1 MDALP
6 GGVDWQREEIILQG
20 DILDAEGKAMTEDLE
35 VWYRDPVAC
44 VKELMGNPMF
54 RDVLQYKPSREWLD
68 EGGNQEVISEM
79 SSVKWWELQVRLK
92 LNNSLLPSDLA
103 AMSVSLTCRG
113 YYCAVDP
120 LVRQNQVIQLPRQQK
135 CLALVS
141 NHWQYI

>member
-1 MDALP
+1 M
-6 GGVDWQREEIILQG
+6 EEITLQG

-54 RDVLQYKPSREWLD
+54 RDVLKYKPSREWLD
-68 EGGNQEVISEM
+68 EGGTQEVIGEM
-79 SSVKWWELQVRLK
+79 SSAKWWWELQVRIK

-103 AMSVSLTCRG
+103 TTSVSLACRG

-120 LVRQNQVIQLPRQQK
+120 LVRQNQVIELPR
-135 CLALVS
+135 
-141 NHWQYI
+141 